1 MTKKTH
7 GPLAIVAPL
16 SAVADFYRSRGILVD
31 ARCKF
36 VGYLPGCEPR
46 PETAAA
52 MDTGK
57 PITDKLSELQQL
69 IWAHPPATTHDD
81 ATIKT
86 VLFAGDDLRIW
97 KAIDG
102 EPCIFITSTH
112 VEYAIATMDRQEVG
126 RLVAA
131 LALWL
136 ATVE

>member
-1 MTKKTH
+1 MTKKTDDSQ
-7 GPLAIVAPL
+7 ASVAPL
-16 SAVADFYRSRGILVD
+16 SAVADWYRSRGIIVD

-36 VGYLPGCEPR
+36 VGYAPGYEPAEPR
-46 PETAAA
+46 GQA

-69 IWAHPPATTHDD
+69 VWAHPPVTTHDD

-86 VLFAGDDLRIW
+86 VLFAGDDLRVW

-102 EPCIFITSTH
+102 ESCIFITSTH